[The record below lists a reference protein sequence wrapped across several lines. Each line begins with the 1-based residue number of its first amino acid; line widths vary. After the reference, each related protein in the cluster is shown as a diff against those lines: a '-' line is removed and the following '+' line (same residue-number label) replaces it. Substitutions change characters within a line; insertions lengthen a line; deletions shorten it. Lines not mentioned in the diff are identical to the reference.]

1 MSTASDRYFSLMM
14 MMRQKKNVC
23 WQRHKN
29 DISPL
34 TDASY
39 LMFVI
44 SYNSLRMST
53 HLCGIEV
60 ECERTR
66 LILKHY
72 FNCSKHKHRPSNP
85 VRRMTKLCFISFFF
99 FIQYIYKKKGGVGGG
114 RGGNSHKPP
123 SDESCG
129 WLCLL
134 WHDRRRAYHIVVN
147 QVWQTDCHC
156 ESVWRCQRVARY
168 IIVTVGLV
176 FE

>member
-114 RGGNSHKPP
+114 GEGTVTNLRLMRVAAGCVCYDMIGGERIISW
-123 SDESCG
+123 SIRS
-129 WLCLL
+129 
-134 WHDRRRAYHIVVN
+134 DRR
-147 QVWQTDCHC
+147 T
-156 ESVWRCQRVARY
+156 
-168 IIVTVGLV
+168 VTVNRYDAVSAWLDT
-176 FE
+176 